1 MQVQCRRGF
10 NAVPRNTVFGKNQLG
25 GTVYEVPLVHR
36 HVDGI
41 ELASL
46 HLLIYQGAGHNI
58 HAQAQPRCLP
68 LRDRDG
74 LHQRDRRKKRNQ
86 RVVAVRTN
94 IPHGKVQI
102 DLTGSINR
110 NSDLGGGTHQRIHL
124 SRGNSR
130 ENVSEKFRAGRSYS
144 ATGSAGTVSE
154 ASAMRIKP

>member
-1 MQVQCRRGF
+1 MQVQRRDRF
-10 NAVPRNTVFGKNQLG
+10 DTVLRKNQRS
-25 GTVYEVPLVHR
+25 GTIHEIPLIHWHSGRV
-36 HVDGI
+36 
-41 ELASL
+41 ELPRL
-46 HLLIYQGAGHNI
+46 HLLIHQGTGHNI
-58 HAQAQPRCLP
+58 HAQSQPRCLS

-74 LHQRDRRKKRNQ
+74 LRQRDRRKKRSQ
-86 RVVAVRTN
+86 RVVAVLTD

-130 ENVSEKFRAGRSYS
+130 ENVSEKSRAGRSYFV
-144 ATGSAGTVSE
+144 TGSAGIVSE

>member
-1 MQVQCRRGF
+1 MQVQRRDRF
-10 NAVPRNTVFGKNQLG
+10 DAVLRKNQLS
-25 GTVYEVPLVHR
+25 GTIHEIPLIHR
-36 HVDGI
+36 HSGRV
-41 ELASL
+41 ELPRL
-46 HLLIYQGAGHNI
+46 HLLIYQGTGHNI
-58 HAQAQPRCLP
+58 HAQAQPRHLP

-74 LHQRDRRKKRNQ
+74 LCQRDRRKKRSQ
-86 RVVAVRTN
+86 RVVAVLTD

-124 SRGNSR
+124 SHGNSR

-144 ATGSAGTVSE
+144 VTGSAGTVSE

>member
-1 MQVQCRRGF
+1 MQVQRRGRF
-10 NAVPRNTVFGKNQLG
+10 NTVLRKNQRS
-25 GTVYEVPLVHR
+25 GTIHEVPLIHR
-36 HVDGI
+36 HSGRV
-41 ELASL
+41 ELPRL

-74 LHQRDRRKKRNQ
+74 LHQRDRRKKRSQ
-86 RVVAVRTN
+86 RVVAVRTD

-102 DLTGSINR
+102 DLAGSINR